1 MATKTVGLGGERMK
15 FKISIAVVAGLLV
28 AFVGSAAYAADPKC
42 GANTGKAAA
51 GESIVIGGIVSVT
64 GPDNFS
70 SSGLAAAAY
79 FKCLNA
85 NGGVNGRPVK
95 YLLEDDAWNPEQS
108 SQVAVKL
115 IRDQK
120 AVALVGNMSFVDC
133 GANQGI
139 YEKEDIMVIAGV
151 GVPRDC
157 FFQKNYA
164 PTNAGPRVSNTKAV
178 MDVAQSYPGKI
189 KRVVCIAPNI
199 PNLGEWSCTG
209 AVAWIKKQGGEGK
222 IITFDPGS
230 LDATSVVLEA
240 MAFKPDVISV
250 GTPKGLAVPI
260 FAAAEEQG
268 LADKVHFTG
277 PASLYNLDFP
287 RAIGKYWDGKV
298 TVDMEL
304 KAADAGTPDMQNW
317 LAVMEKYG
325 QASDP
330 RDTFSQAGYLAAR
343 VTAET
348 LLKMD
353 AAKIDRPSV
362 TAALRNIK
370 RSESDM
376 WCSPWYVGDGPR
388 HNANHAGPVSLVK
401 DGKLVPKQVCIESE
415 DPELDDVRAYE
426 KTIGI
431 AK

>member
-1 MATKTVGLGGERMK
+1 
-15 FKISIAVVAGLLV
+15 
-28 AFVGSAAYAADPKC
+28 
-42 GANTGKAAA
+42 
-51 GESIVIGGIVSVT
+51 
-64 GPDNFS
+64 
-70 SSGLAAAAY
+70 
-79 FKCLNA
+79 
-85 NGGVNGRPVK
+85 VNGRPIK

-108 SQVAVKL
+108 SQVAAKL

-120 AVALVGNMSFVDC
+120 AVVLVGNMSFVDC
-133 GANQGI
+133 GANQGL

-189 KRVVCIAPNI
+189 KRLVCIAPNI
-199 PNLGEWSCTG
+199 PNVGEWSCTG
-209 AVAWIKKQGGEGK
+209 AVAWIKKQGGDGK
-222 IITFDPGS
+222 IIAFDPGS
-230 LDATSVVLEA
+230 LDATSIILEA

-250 GTPKGLAVPI
+250 GTPKGMAVPI

-317 LAVMEKYG
+317 LAVMDKYG
-325 QASDP
+325 KASDP
-330 RDTFSQAGYLAAR
+330 RDTFAQAGYLAAR

-353 AAKIDRPSV
+353 PAKIDRPSV
-362 TAALRNIK
+362 TAALRNVK
-370 RSESDM
+370 RFESDM
-376 WCSPWYVGDGPR
+376 FCSPWYVGDGPR

-401 DGKLVPKQVCIESE
+401 DGKLLPKPACIESE
-415 DPELDDVRAYE
+415 DPELDDARAYE
-426 KTIGI
+426 KSIGL

>member
-1 MATKTVGLGGERMK
+1 MTLRSAILGILIGT
-15 FKISIAVVAGLLV
+15 LLGCI
-28 AFVGSAAYAADPKC
+28 GSGAYAADPKC
-42 GANTGKAAA
+42 GANTGKVAT
-51 GESIVIGGIVSVT
+51 GEPIVIGGIVSVT

-70 SSGLAAAAY
+70 SSGLAATAY

-108 SQVAVKL
+108 SQVAAKL
-115 IRDQK
+115 IRDEK

-178 MDVAQSYPGKI
+178 MDVAQTYPGKI

-209 AVAWIKKQGGEGK
+209 PVAWIKKQGGEGK

-230 LDATSVVLEA
+230 LDATSIVLEA

-250 GTPKGLAVPI
+250 GTPKGMAVPI

-287 RAIGKYWDGKV
+287 HAIGKYWDGKV

-304 KAADAGTPDMQNW
+304 KAADAATPDTQNW
-317 LAVMEKYG
+317 RAVMEKYG

-348 LLKMD
+348 LLKMNPD
-353 AAKIDRPSV
+353 KINRQSV

-370 RSESDM
+370 RFESDM

-401 DGKLVPKQVCIESE
+401 DGKLVPKNVCIESE
-415 DPELDDVRAYE
+415 DPELADVRAYE

>member
-1 MATKTVGLGGERMK
+1 MK
-15 FKISIAVVAGLLV
+15 SRSTILAAVIAVFTVCI
-28 AFVGSAAYAADPKC
+28 GSTAYAAGPKC
-42 GANTGKAAA
+42 GANTGKAAT
-51 GESIVIGGIVSVT
+51 GEPIVIGGIVSVT

-70 SSGLAAAAY
+70 SSGQAAAAY

-108 SQVAVKL
+108 SQVAAKL
-115 IRDQK
+115 IRDEK

-178 MDVAQSYPGKI
+178 MDVAQTYPGKI

-199 PNLGEWSCTG
+199 PNVGEWSCTG
-209 AVAWIKKQGGEGK
+209 AVAWIKKQGGDGK

-230 LDATSVVLEA
+230 LDATSIVLEA

-268 LADKVHFTG
+268 LAGKVHFAG
-277 PASLYNLDFP
+277 PASLYNPDFP
-287 RAIGKYWDGKV
+287 HAIGKYWDGKV

-304 KAADAGTPDMQNW
+304 KAADAGTPDMLNW
-317 LAVMEKYG
+317 LAVMDKYG

-330 RDTFSQAGYLAAR
+330 RDTFSEAGYLAAR

-353 AAKIDRPSV
+353 PAKIDRASV
-362 TAALRNIK
+362 TAALRNVK
-370 RSESDM
+370 RFESDM
-376 WCSPWYVGDGPR
+376 FCSPWYIGSGPR
-388 HNANHAGPVSLVK
+388 HNANHAGPVSQVK
-401 DGKLVPKQVCIESE
+401 DGKLVPKPVCIESE
-415 DPELDDVRAYE
+415 DPELDDVHAFE

>member
-1 MATKTVGLGGERMK
+1 MALIG
-15 FKISIAVVAGLLV
+15 SS
-28 AFVGSAAYAADPKC
+28 AFAAEAKC
-42 GANTGKAAA
+42 GAATGKPAT
-51 GESIVIGGIVSVT
+51 GEPIVIGGIVSIT

-70 SSGLAAAAY
+70 SSGLAAQAY

-85 NGGVNGRPVK
+85 NGGINGRPIK

-108 SQVAVKL
+108 SQVAAKL
-115 IRDQK
+115 IRDER

-139 YEKEDIMVIAGV
+139 YEKEDIMVVAGV

-164 PTNAGPRVSNTKAV
+164 PTNAGPRVSNTKAII
-178 MDVAQSYPGKI
+178 DLARTYPGKI

-199 PNLGEWSCTG
+199 PNVGEWSCNG
-209 AVAWIKKQGGEGK
+209 AVGWIKSKGGDGK
-222 IITFDPGS
+222 VITFDPGS
-230 LDATSVVLEA
+230 LDATSIILEA

-260 FAAAEEQG
+260 FAAAEEQD

-277 PASLYNLDFP
+277 PSSLYNLDFP
-287 RAIGKYWDGKV
+287 HAIGKYWDGKV

-304 KAADAGTPDMQNW
+304 KAADAGTPDINNW
-317 LAVMEKYG
+317 LAVMDQYGEK
-325 QASDP
+325 SDP

-353 AAKIDRPSV
+353 PAKIDRKSV
-362 TAALRNIK
+362 TAALRNVK
-370 RSESDM
+370 RFDSDM
-376 WCSPWYVGDGPR
+376 WCAPWYIGDGPR
-388 HNANHAGPVSLVK
+388 HNANHIGPVAEVK
-401 DGKLVPKQVCIESE
+401 GGKLVPKPECIADE
-415 DPELDDVRAYE
+415 DPELADVLAYE

-431 AK
+431 SK

>member
-1 MATKTVGLGGERMK
+1 MRWKTALCTVAAMSFAAIMSGGQ
-15 FKISIAVVAGLLV
+15 AH
-28 AFVGSAAYAADPKC
+28 AAENAKC
-42 GANTGKAAA
+42 GLSNGKAAA
-51 GESIVIGGIVSVT
+51 GDPIIIGGIVSVT

-85 NGGVNGRPVK
+85 NGGINGRPVK
-95 YLLEDDAWNPEQS
+95 YLMQDDAWNPEQS
-108 SQVAVKL
+108 SQLAAKL
-115 IRDQK
+115 IRDQG

-164 PTNAGPRVSNTKAV
+164 PTNAGPRVSNTKAI
-178 MDVAQSYPGKI
+178 MDLAATYPGKI
-189 KRVVCIAPNI
+189 KRIVCIAPNI
-199 PNLGEWSCTG
+199 PNVGEWSCTG
-209 AVAWIKKQGGEGK
+209 AVSWIKKQGGDGK

-230 LDATSVVLEA
+230 LDATSLVLEA
-240 MAFKPDVISV
+240 MAFKPDAVSV
-250 GTPKGLAVPI
+250 GTPKGMAVPI

-268 LADKVHFTG
+268 LADKLHWTG

-304 KAADAGTPDMQNW
+304 KAADANTPDMNNW
-317 LAVMEKYG
+317 LAVMDQYG
-325 QASDP
+325 QKSDP

-353 AAKIDRPSV
+353 PAKIDRKSV
-362 TAALRNIK
+362 TAALRSVK
-370 RSESDM
+370 RFESDIL
-376 WCSPWYVGDGPR
+376 CAPWYVGDGPR
-388 HNANHAGPVSLVK
+388 HNANHTGPVAQVK
-401 DGKLVPKQVCIESE
+401 DGKLLPKGQCIDAQ

-431 AK
+431 SN

>member
-1 MATKTVGLGGERMK
+1 MK
-15 FKISIAVVAGLLV
+15 SRSAFLAIIIGTLV
-28 AFVGSAAYAADPKC
+28 SCLTGAAHAADPQC
-42 GANTGKAAA
+42 GANSGKPAA
-51 GESIVIGGIVSVT
+51 GEPIVIGGIVSIT

-85 NGGVNGRPVK
+85 NGGVNGRPIK

-108 SQVAVKL
+108 SQVAAKL

-133 GANQGI
+133 GANQGL

-189 KRVVCIAPNI
+189 KRLVCIAPNI
-199 PNLGEWSCTG
+199 PNVGEWSCTG
-209 AVAWIKKQGGEGK
+209 AVTWIKKQGGDGK
-222 IITFDPGS
+222 IIAFDPGS
-230 LDATSVVLEA
+230 LDATSIILEA

-250 GTPKGLAVPI
+250 GTPKGMAVPI
-260 FAAAEEQG
+260 FAAAEEQR

-304 KAADAGTPDMQNW
+304 KAADAGTPDMKNW
-317 LAVMEKYG
+317 LAVMDKYG
-325 QASDP
+325 KASIP
-330 RDTFSQAGYLAAR
+330 ATRSLRPGISQLASR
-343 VTAET
+343 Q
-348 LLKMD
+348 
-353 AAKIDRPSV
+353 
-362 TAALRNIK
+362 
-370 RSESDM
+370 
-376 WCSPWYVGDGPR
+376 
-388 HNANHAGPVSLVK
+388 
-401 DGKLVPKQVCIESE
+401 KQC
-415 DPELDDVRAYE
+415 
-426 KTIGI
+426 
-431 AK
+431 

>member
-1 MATKTVGLGGERMK
+1 MNSRSAFLAIIVGTL
-15 FKISIAVVAGLLV
+15 VAGLT
-28 AFVGSAAYAADPKC
+28 GTAYAADSKC
-42 GANTGKAAA
+42 GANTGKPAT
-51 GESIVIGGIVSVT
+51 GEPIVIGGIVSVT

-79 FKCLNA
+79 FQCLNA

-108 SQVAVKL
+108 SQVAAKL

-120 AVALVGNMSFVDC
+120 AVVLVGNMSFVDC
-133 GANQGI
+133 GANQGL
-139 YEKEDIMVIAGV
+139 YEKEDIMVVAGV

-189 KRVVCIAPNI
+189 KRLVCIAPNI
-199 PNLGEWSCTG
+199 PNVGEWSCTG
-209 AVAWIKKQGGEGK
+209 AVAWIKKQGGDGK
-222 IITFDPGS
+222 IIAFDPGS
-230 LDATSVVLEA
+230 LDATSIILEA

-250 GTPKGLAVPI
+250 GTPKGMAVPI

-325 QASDP
+325 KASDP

-348 LLKMD
+348 MLKLD
-353 AAKIDRPSV
+353 PIRIDRQSV
-362 TAALRNIK
+362 TAALRNVK
-370 RSESDM
+370 RFESDM
-376 WCSPWYVGDGPR
+376 FCSPWYIGDGPR

-401 DGKLVPKQVCIESE
+401 DGKLIPKPACIESE
-415 DPELDDVRAYE
+415 DPELDDVHVYE
-426 KTIGI
+426 KVIGL

>member
-1 MATKTVGLGGERMK
+1 MK
-15 FKISIAVVAGLLV
+15 WRRTFWALLTGTLL
-28 AFVGSAAYAADPKC
+28 AFVGTAAFAAEPKC
-42 GANTGKAAA
+42 GANTGKPAT
-51 GESIVIGGIVSVT
+51 GEPIVIGGIVSVT

-79 FKCLNA
+79 FNCLNA

-95 YLLEDDAWNPEQS
+95 YVMEDDAWNPEQS
-108 SQVAVKL
+108 SQVAAKL
-115 IRDQK
+115 INDQH

-133 GANQGI
+133 GANQGV
-139 YEKEDIMVIAGV
+139 YEKADIMVVAGV

-178 MDVAQSYPGKI
+178 MDVAQTYPGKI
-189 KRVVCIAPNI
+189 NRVVCIAPNI
-199 PNLGEWSCTG
+199 PNVGQWSCEG
-209 AVAWIKKQGGEGK
+209 AVAWVKKQGGDGK
-222 IITFDPGS
+222 VVTFDPGS
-230 LDATSVVLEA
+230 LDATSVILEA
-240 MAFKPDVISV
+240 MAFHPDVISV

-277 PASLYNLDFP
+277 PASLYNPDFP
-287 RAIGKYWDGKV
+287 HAIGKYWDGKV

-304 KAADAGTPDMQNW
+304 KAADGKTPDMNNW
-317 LAVMEKYG
+317 LAVMDKYG
-325 QASDP
+325 KASDP

-348 LLKMD
+348 MLKLD
-353 AAKIDRPSV
+353 PAKIDRASV
-362 TAALRNIK
+362 TAALRGVT
-370 RSESDM
+370 RFESDM
-376 WCSPWYVGDGPR
+376 FCSPWYIGSGPR

-401 DGKLVPKQVCIESE
+401 DGKLLPKPACIESE
-415 DPELDDVRAYE
+415 DPELDDVHAYE

>member
-1 MATKTVGLGGERMK
+1 MRWKTAL
-15 FKISIAVVAGLLV
+15 FAIAAMT
-28 AFVGSAAYAADPKC
+28 SAAVIFSGKASAANVTC
-42 GANTGKAAA
+42 GLSNGKAAT
-51 GESIVIGGIVSVT
+51 GEPIVIGGIVSVT

-85 NGGVNGRPVK
+85 NGGIGGRPVK
-95 YLLEDDAWNPEQS
+95 YLMEDDAWNPEQS
-108 SQVAVKL
+108 SQLAAKL
-115 IRDQK
+115 IRDQG

-139 YEKEDIMVIAGV
+139 YEKEDVMVIAGV

-164 PTNAGPRVSNTKAV
+164 PTNAGPRVSNTKV
-178 MDVAQSYPGKI
+178 IMDIAKTYPGKI

-199 PNLGEWSCTG
+199 PNVGEWSCSG
-209 AVAWIKKQGGEGK
+209 AVSWIKTQGGEGK

-230 LDATSVVLEA
+230 LDATSIVLEA
-240 MAFKPDVISV
+240 MAFKPDAISV
-250 GTPKGLAVPI
+250 GTPKGMAVPI

-268 LADKVHFTG
+268 LADKVHWAG

-287 RAIGKYWDGKV
+287 HAIGKYWDGKV
-298 TVDMEL
+298 AVDMEL
-304 KAADAGTPDMQNW
+304 KAADSNTPDMNNW
-317 LAVMEKYG
+317 LAVMDQYG
-325 QASDP
+325 QKSDP

-353 AAKIDRPSV
+353 PSKIDRKSV
-362 TAALRNIK
+362 TAALRSVK
-370 RSESDM
+370 KVESDI
-376 WCSPWYVGDGPR
+376 WCAPWYIGDGPR
-388 HNANHAGPVSLVK
+388 HNANHTGPVALVK
-401 DGKLVPKQVCIESE
+401 DGKLVSKGECIDAQ
-415 DPELDDVRAYE
+415 DPELDDLHAYE

-431 AK
+431 SR

>member
-1 MATKTVGLGGERMK
+1 MIFAAV
-15 FKISIAVVAGLLV
+15 IAALAACL
-28 AFVGSAAYAADPKC
+28 GSAAYAADPKC
-42 GANTGKAAA
+42 GAGTGKAAT
-51 GESIVIGGIVSVT
+51 GEPIVVGGIVSIT

-108 SQVAVKL
+108 SQVAAKL

-178 MDVAQSYPGKI
+178 MDVARTYPGKI

-199 PNLGEWSCTG
+199 PNVGEWSCTG
-209 AVAWIKKQGGEGK
+209 AVAWIKKQGGDGK
-222 IITFDPGS
+222 IIAFDPGS
-230 LDATSVVLEA
+230 LDATSIVLEA
-240 MAFKPDVISV
+240 MAFRPDVISV

-268 LADKVHFTG
+268 LAEKVHFTG
-277 PASLYNLDFP
+277 PASLYNPDFP
-287 RAIGKYWDGKV
+287 HAIGKYWDGKV

-304 KAADAGTPDMQNW
+304 NAANAGTPDTLNW
-317 LAVMEKYG
+317 LAVMDKYG
-325 QASDP
+325 QGSDP

-353 AAKIDRPSV
+353 PAKIDRASV
-362 TAALRNIK
+362 TTALRNVN
-370 RSESDM
+370 RFESDM
-376 WCSPWYVGDGPR
+376 FCSPWYIGNGPR
-388 HNANHAGPVSLVK
+388 HNANHAGPVSQVK
-401 DGKLVPKQVCIESE
+401 DGKLVPKPGCVESE
-415 DPELDDVRAYE
+415 DPELDDVHAFE

>member
-1 MATKTVGLGGERMK
+1 MKMRSAFLATIIGTL
-15 FKISIAVVAGLLV
+15 VVCLTGT
-28 AFVGSAAYAADPKC
+28 AYAADSKC
-42 GANTGKAAA
+42 GANTGRPAT
-51 GESIVIGGIVSVT
+51 GEPIVIGGIVSVT

-79 FKCLNA
+79 FQCLNA

-108 SQVAVKL
+108 SQVAAKL

-120 AVALVGNMSFVDC
+120 AVVLVGNMSFVDC
-133 GANQGI
+133 GANQGL

-199 PNLGEWSCTG
+199 PNVGEWSCTG
-209 AVAWIKKQGGEGK
+209 AVAWIKKQGGDGK
-222 IITFDPGS
+222 IIAFDPGS
-230 LDATSVVLEA
+230 LDATSIILEA
-240 MAFKPDVISV
+240 MAFRPDVISV
-250 GTPKGLAVPI
+250 GTPKGMAVPI

-317 LAVMEKYG
+317 LAVMDKYG
-325 QASDP
+325 KPSDP

-348 LLKMD
+348 MLKLD
-353 AAKIDRPSV
+353 AAKIDRQSV
-362 TAALRNIK
+362 TAALRSVK
-370 RSESDM
+370 RFESDM
-376 WCSPWYVGDGPR
+376 WCSPWYIGDGPR

-401 DGKLVPKQVCIESE
+401 DGKLMPKPACIESE
-415 DPELDDVRAYE
+415 DPELDDVHAYE
-426 KTIGI
+426 KTIGL

>member
-1 MATKTVGLGGERMK
+1 MTWRNAFFVLMAGMFMAVSGG
-15 FKISIAVVAGLLV
+15 
-28 AFVGSAAYAADPKC
+28 AAYAADAQC
-42 GANTGKAAA
+42 GASTGKAAT
-51 GESIVIGGIVSVT
+51 GEPIVIGGIVSVT

-85 NGGVNGRPVK
+85 NGGINGRPIK
-95 YLLEDDAWNPEQS
+95 YLMEDDAWNPEQS
-108 SQVAVKL
+108 SQIAVKL
-115 IRDQK
+115 IRDQH

-139 YEKEDIMVIAGV
+139 YEKEDVMVIAGV

-157 FFQKNYA
+157 YFQKNYA

-178 MDVAQSYPGKI
+178 MDLAQTYPGKI

-199 PNLGEWSCTG
+199 PNVGEWSCGG

-230 LDATSVVLEA
+230 LDATSLILEA
-240 MAFKPDVISV
+240 MSFKPDAISV
-250 GTPKGLAVPI
+250 GTPKGMSIPI
-260 FAAAEEQG
+260 FAAAEEQK

-304 KAADAGTPDMQNW
+304 MAADSGTKDMKNW

-348 LLKMD
+348 MLKMD
-353 AAKIDRPSV
+353 PAKIDRKSV
-362 TAALRNIK
+362 TAALRNVK
-370 RSESDM
+370 RFESDI
-376 WCSPWYVGDGPR
+376 WCSPWYIGDGPR
-388 HNANHAGPVSLVK
+388 HNANHAGPVAEVK
-401 DGKLVPKQVCIESE
+401 GGMLLPKPACIESE
-415 DPELDDVRAYE
+415 DPELDDIHAYE

-431 AK
+431 SK